1 MTSRKDKTN
10 LSRGGGQTP
19 ATTPLGPC
27 VSAPTVQIKPE
38 IYNRLETTIGCY
50 RDEPSPLLPVLQ
62 EAQEILGYIPAPMQE
77 VIAAELN
84 LPGSDIFG
92 TMSFYSMF
100 SWKPK
105 GKYIV
110 RMCQS
115 PPCHINGSENMLQAL
130 QEELGVTVGQTT
142 PDGLFTLELSACLGV
157 CEVAPAMQINE
168 VVHGNLTRDR
178 IKQVLADYRAGK
190 AADFRQ
196 LPYSTNDYRSYKPGP
211 GEPVLMDNVGRIDPK
226 EIQPYLEGGGYAA
239 LKKAV
244 TTMTPEQVVEEVK
257 TSGLRGRG
265 GAGFPAGL
273 KWSFTRPLTVTPKYI
288 VCNADEG
295 EPGTIKDRYL
305 MEGDP
310 HKVLEGMAIAGF
322 AVGANKGFIY
332 VRGEYYLSKHRLSQ
346 AIDQARAKGFLGEK
360 LFGTDF
366 SFDIEVRSGFGCY
379 ICGEETAL
387 IESVEGKRG
396 YPRLKPPFPG
406 VAGLWGKPTIVNNVE
421 TLASVP
427 AIINRGG
434 AWYKNLGTPD
444 TSGTKIYQII
454 GQVQTP
460 QIVEAPVGMTLRE
473 LIDTYG
479 GGLRPGRSFKMCQTG
494 GASAGLVTAEHLE
507 VPMDYGS
514 LAKAGGA
521 LGSGTML
528 VMDDSTCV
536 VDFLRSVAVFFE
548 HESCGQCTPC
558 REGTPRLLQTLTRIT
573 QGQGQMEDLEF
584 LERLVGTMQDASFC
598 PLGQSAGVPL
608 MSALKNFRGEIEE
621 HIQEKKCRA
630 GVCRLI

>member
-1 MTSRKDKTN
+1 MTTN
-10 LSRGGGQTP
+10 L
-19 ATTPLGPC
+19 GPS
-27 VSAPTVQIKPE
+27 VIVQNDKLKPE
-38 IYNRLETTIGCY
+38 ILDRLEAVIDGY
-50 RDEPSPLLPVLQ
+50 RATPGNLLPVLQ
-62 EAQEILGYIPAPMQE
+62 EAQEIMGYLPAPMQG
-77 VIAAELN
+77 VIAAELKV
-84 LPGSDIFG
+84 PGSDIFG

-100 SWKPK
+100 TWKPK

-115 PPCHINGSENMLQAL
+115 PPCHVNGSENMLQAL
-130 QEELGVTVGQTT
+130 QEELGLKVGETSA
-142 PDGLFTLELSACLGV
+142 DGLFTLELSACLGV

-168 VVHGNLTRDR
+168 VVHGNLTREKIR
-178 IKQVLADYRAGK
+178 QVLADYRAGK
-190 AADFRQ
+190 VPDYRQ
-196 LPYSTNDYRSYKPGP
+196 LPYSTKDYRQYKHSPA
-211 GEPVLMDNVGRIDPK
+211 EPVLMDNVGLIDPMD
-226 EIQPYLEGGGYAA
+226 IQAYLDRGGYGA

-244 TTMTPEQVVEEVK
+244 TTMTPEAVIEEVK
-257 TSGLRGRG
+257 TAGIRGRG

-310 HKVLEGMAIAGF
+310 HKVLEGMAIAGY
-322 AVGANKGFIY
+322 AVGASQGFIY
-332 VRGEYYLSKHRLSQ
+332 CRGEYYLSQYRLQQ
-346 AIDQARAKGFLGEK
+346 AINQATERGFLGEK

-366 SFDIEVRSGFGCY
+366 SFNVELRSGFGCY

-406 VAGLWGKPTIVNNVE
+406 VEGLWRRPTIVNNVE

-434 AWYKNLGTPD
+434 AWYKSLGTED
-444 TSGTKIYQII
+444 TTGTKIYQII

-494 GASAGLVTAEHLE
+494 GASAGLVTAVDLD
-507 VPMDYGS
+507 VPMDFGS

-528 VMDDSTCV
+528 VMDETTCV
-536 VDFLRSVAVFFE
+536 VDFLRSVAVFFN

-558 REGTPRLLQTLTRIT
+558 REGTPRLLQTITRICR
-573 QGQGQMEDLEF
+573 GQGKMEDLTF
-584 LERLVGTMQDASFC
+584 LERLAATLQDASFC

-608 MSALKNFRGEIEE
+608 MSALKHFRPEIEE
-621 HIQEKKCRA
+621 HIREKKCRA
-630 GVCRLI
+630 GVCRLSTGS

>member
-1 MTSRKDKTN
+1 
-10 LSRGGGQTP
+10 
-19 ATTPLGPC
+19 
-27 VSAPTVQIKPE
+27 
-38 IYNRLETTIGCY
+38 
-50 RDEPSPLLPVLQ
+50 
-62 EAQEILGYIPAPMQE
+62 
-77 VIAAELN
+77 
-84 LPGSDIFG
+84 
-92 TMSFYSMF
+92 MSFYSMF
-100 SWKPK
+100 TWKPK
-105 GKYIV
+105 GKYVI

-115 PPCHINGSENMLQAL
+115 PPCHINGSGNMLQAL
-130 QEELGVTVGQTT
+130 QEELGVPVGQTT
-142 PDGLFTLELSACLGV
+142 TDGLFTLELSACLGV

-168 VVHGNLTRDR
+168 VVHGNLTRDK
-178 IKQVLADYRAGK
+178 IKQILADYRAGK
-190 AADFRQ
+190 AADYRE

-211 GEPVLMDNVGRIDPK
+211 GEPVLMDNVGRIDPM
-226 EIQPYLEGGGYAA
+226 EIQPYLDGGGYEG

-244 TTMTPEQVVEEVK
+244 TSMTPEEVVEEVK
-257 TSGLRGRG
+257 NSGIRGRG

-273 KWSFTRPLTVTPKYI
+273 KWSFTRPLAVSPKYI

-310 HKVLEGMAIAGF
+310 HKVLEGMAIAGY
-322 AVGANKGFIY
+322 AVGATKGYIY
-332 VRGEYYLSKHRLSQ
+332 CRGEYYLSQYRLKRAIEQ
-346 AIDQARAKGFLGEK
+346 ATAKGFLGEK

-406 VAGLWGKPTIVNNVE
+406 VAGLWGQPTVVNNVE

-427 AIINRGG
+427 AIIKRGG
-434 AWYKNLGTPD
+434 AWYKGLGTAD

-454 GQVQTP
+454 GHVQTP

-494 GASAGLVTAEHLE
+494 GASAGLVTAENLD

-514 LAKAGGA
+514 LSKAGGA

-558 REGTPRLLQTLTRIT
+558 REGTPRLLQTITRIS
-573 QGQGQMEDLEF
+573 QGQGRDEDLAF
-584 LERLVGTMQDASFC
+584 LERLSATLLDASFC

-608 MSALKNFRGEIEE
+608 MSALKNFRPEIEA
-621 HIQEKKCRA
+621 HIREKKCQA
-630 GVCRLI
+630 GVCKLG

>member
-1 MTSRKDKTN
+1 MQCHCASQHNPEISQEMWTKIDNIIDEYKDKPGN
-10 LSRGGGQTP
+10 LM
-19 ATTPLGPC
+19 
-27 VSAPTVQIKPE
+27 
-38 IYNRLETTIGCY
+38 
-50 RDEPSPLLPVLQ
+50 PVLQ
-62 EAQEILGYIPAPMQE
+62 EVQDVVGYLSPSVQNR
-77 VIAAELN
+77 IASGLKV
-84 LPGSDIFG
+84 PGSDIFG

-100 SWKPK
+100 TWESK

-110 RMCQS
+110 RMCVS

-130 QEELGVTVGQTT
+130 QEELGVQAGQTT

-168 VVHGNLTRDR
+168 IVHGHLTRDK

-190 AADFRQ
+190 AADWRK

-211 GEPVLMDNVGRIDPK
+211 GEPVLMDNVGLIDPM
-226 EIQPYLEGGGYAA
+226 EIQPYLDRGGYAA
-239 LKKAV
+239 LKQAV
-244 TTMTPEQVVEEVK
+244 TTMTPEAVVEEVK
-257 TSGLRGRG
+257 ASGIRGRG

-310 HKVLEGMAIAGF
+310 HKILEGMAIAGY
-322 AVGANKGFIY
+322 AIGASQGYIY
-332 VRGEYYLSKHRLSQ
+332 CRGEYYLSKYRLNQ
-346 AIDQARAKGFLGEK
+346 AIKQATAKGFLGEK

-366 SFDIEVRSGFGCY
+366 SFNVEVRSGFGCY

-406 VAGLWGKPTIVNNVE
+406 VAGLWGKPTVVNNVE

-427 AIINRGG
+427 AILKRGG
-434 AWYKNLGTPD
+434 AWYKGLGTAD
-444 TSGTKIYQII
+444 TAGTKIYQII

-494 GASAGLVTAEHLE
+494 GASAGLVTPECLD
-507 VPMDYGS
+507 VVMDYGS
-514 LAKAGGA
+514 LSKAGGA

-536 VDFLRSVAVFFE
+536 VDFLRSVAVFFA

-558 REGTPRLLQTLTRIT
+558 REGTPRLLQTLTRIS
-573 QGQGQMEDLEF
+573 QGQGRMEDLAF
-584 LERLVGTMQDASFC
+584 LERLSCTLLDASFC

-608 MSALKNFRGEIEE
+608 MSALKNFRPEIEA
-621 HIQEKKCRA
+621 HIQEKKCQA
-630 GVCRLI
+630 GVCRCS

>member
-1 MTSRKDKTN
+1 MTSLKDKTH
-10 LSRGGGQTP
+10 LGGSEAQ
-19 ATTPLGPC
+19 LE
-27 VSAPTVQIKPE
+27 PE
-38 IYNRLETTIGCY
+38 IRNRLLTTIGVN
-50 RDEPSPLLPVLQ
+50 RDKPGPLLPVLQ
-62 EAQEILGYIPAPMQE
+62 EAQEILGYLPESMQG

-84 LPGSDIFG
+84 IPGSDIFG
-92 TMSFYSMF
+92 AMSFYSMF
-100 SWKPK
+100 TWKPK
-105 GKYIV
+105 GQYVV

-130 QEELGVTVGQTT
+130 QEEMGVSVGQTT

-168 VVHGNLTRDR
+168 VVHGNLTREKIR
-178 IKQVLADYRAGK
+178 QILADYRAGK
-190 AADFRQ
+190 APDFRQ
-196 LPYSTNDYRSYKPGP
+196 LPYSTGDYQKYKHHPA
-211 GEPVLMDNVGRIDPK
+211 EPVLMDNVGLVNPSD
-226 EIQPYLEGGGYAA
+226 IQDYLDRGGYGS

-244 TTMTPEQVVEEVK
+244 TTMTPETVVEEVK
-257 TSGLRGRG
+257 ASGLRGRG
-265 GAGFPAGL
+265 GAGFPTGL
-273 KWSFTRPLTVTPKYI
+273 KWSFTRPLATTPKYI

-310 HKVLEGMAIAGF
+310 HKILEGMAIAGY
-322 AVGANKGFIY
+322 AVGAHQGYIY
-332 VRGEYYLSKHRLSQ
+332 CRGEYYLSKHRLQQ
-346 AIDQARAKGFLGEK
+346 AIEQATAKGFLGDR
-360 LFGTDF
+360 LFGSDF
-366 SFDIEVRSGFGCY
+366 SFKVEVRSGFGCY

-406 VAGLWGKPTIVNNVE
+406 VAGLWGSPTIVNNVE

-427 AIINRGG
+427 AILKRGG
-434 AWYKNLGTPD
+434 AWYKSLGTPD

-454 GQVQTP
+454 GHVQTP

-479 GGLRPGRSFKMCQTG
+479 GGLRPGRSFKMCQAG
-494 GASAGLVTAEHLE
+494 GASAGLLTAESLD

-528 VMDDSTCV
+528 VMDDSVCV
-536 VDFLRSVAVFFE
+536 VDFLRSVAVFFA

-558 REGTPRLLQTLTRIT
+558 REGTLRLLQTITRISR
-573 QGQGQMEDLEF
+573 GEGKIEDLDF
-584 LERLVGTMQDASFC
+584 LERLTTTLMDASFC

-608 MSALKNFRGEIEE
+608 ISALKNFRPEIEA
-621 HIQEKKCRA
+621 HLQEKKCRA
-630 GVCRLI
+630 GVCRLS